1 MPEQVQAYDPL
12 NHPTPLPG
20 AALTAAAAGTSAAGT
35 IIPVNAG
42 AGAGSATAIVAPH
55 VPTDAGGRF
64 NLTAAGTPAAGV
76 VAQVFFAN
84 AYGSP
89 PIVEVEIT
97 DTTASPNLPVVASAE
112 ATATGFTIACSAA
125 LTAAHVYD
133 VAFVVEEDV

>member
-1 MPEQVQAYDPL
+1 MPEQVQAYDAL

-42 AGAGSATAIVAPH
+42 AGAGSAVAVNAPH
-55 VPTDAGGRF
+55 VPTDSGGRF
-64 NLTAAGTPAAGV
+64 QLTAAGTPAAGV
-76 VAQVFFAN
+76 VAQVFFTGAF
-84 AYGSP
+84 GSA
-89 PIVEVEIT
+89 PIVNVEIT

-112 ATATGFTIACSAA
+112 ATTTGFTVCCSAA

-133 VAFVVEEDV
+133 VVYEVEEDV